1 MSSFVNSTIDRGAEE
16 NQIFRENNMEK
27 FRANLENSSAQKE
40 KIFCEDSMEK
50 FHENNI
56 EIFRKAFGNSHYFV
70 KAGRQGLV
78 SKNEEYAGSN
88 CQPDLDRLYNSSSTV
103 AKKSHEGHF
112 SKKKIQPNQ
121 HGLSDDTQFRENVE
135 IFRRAFGESHYI
147 VRADHD
153 FARVSHLGIS
163 SKGSSAQSGKFS
175 ECVQKANC

>member
-78 SKNEEYAGSN
+78 SKDDES
-88 CQPDLDRLYNSSSTV
+88 
-103 AKKSHEGHF
+103 AKGVVF
-112 SKKKIQPNQ
+112 Y
-121 HGLSDDTQFRENVE
+121 LLF
-135 IFRRAFGESHYI
+135 
-147 VRADHD
+147 
-153 FARVSHLGIS
+153 
-163 SKGSSAQSGKFS
+163 
-175 ECVQKANC
+175 